1 MANQIHVEIPTTTV
15 LTVRNAQMLP
25 YLDLRP
31 LRTTFA
37 PPEPKLKLHKSQEHD
52 INELIEWAKKQE
64 YRGQVLELQFPF
76 QDWQQMRER
85 AQVYLSDP
93 RNKAALFFV
102 AGKNF
107 NSVTGH
113 PVGTELFLIDDV
125 IYRRLTWRSITL
137 KYWDKKKYDTGIT
150 WKTDNLLTYFLW
162 KCEKINE
169 PGLKNAITEGIGAEL
184 LERDRPKRCKDA
196 ESV

>member
-1 MANQIHVEIPTTTV
+1 MANPIHVEIPTTTV

-25 YLDLRP
+25 YLDLKP
-31 LRTTFA
+31 LRAAFTM
-37 PPEPKLKLHKSQEHD
+37 PEARFKLHKSQEHD
-52 INELIEWAKKQE
+52 FNELIEWARRQHH
-64 YRGQVLELQFPF
+64 RGQVLELQFPF
-76 QDWQQMRER
+76 SDWQQMRDK
-85 AQVYLSDP
+85 AQVFLSDP

-137 KYWDKKKYDTGIT
+137 KYWDKKKHDSGIT
-150 WKTDNLLTYFLW
+150 WKTGSHLTYFLW

-169 PGLKNAITEGIGAEL
+169 PELKNAITEGIGAEL
-184 LERDRPKRCKDA
+184 LERDRPKRFTDA